1 MVLLMKSVDVM
12 RGLVV
17 ICACAWGPGVVE
29 ADEGMWLPEQLPAL
43 ESELSNAGLEL
54 PAGQLADVAQAP
66 LGAII
71 SLGGCSAS
79 FVSPNG
85 LVITNHH
92 CAVGAL
98 QQNSTAENN
107 ILRDGFVTTSTAE
120 EVWAGPGSRVYITD
134 QITDVTTQVQAALTG
149 ATDDRERYDAW
160 DRVQKD
166 LIAACE
172 EPGGVT
178 CDVVDYYEGQAFR
191 LIRQV
196 EIEDVRLVYAPPE
209 SIGYYGGEVD
219 NWMWPRHTG
228 DFAFFRAYVGPDGRP
243 APYAPENVP
252 FRPAH
257 WLQVNSQGV
266 QDGDFV
272 MVAGYP
278 GRTFRYRTALETVH
292 AEQVSYPWQ
301 ITVMSDVMALLET
314 RMAEDAEAAVR
325 LNTQYFGLSN
335 YLKNNQGMR
344 DGFVR
349 TQVAQAAALREE
361 AMRAALVA
369 LPDGEGERLL
379 AAMDELRA
387 LLEQA
392 TANETR
398 DRVLDWMLWNVRL
411 VGVASN
417 LYFWSLQRANPDDM
431 AREAGYQERD
441 WDSLR
446 ERVRRVERSSDP
458 VADERMAA
466 YYLRLADSLAEGAR
480 IEALDALLNEHR
492 ESPDPY
498 AAAAAALYGNTR
510 LGDAAVREEMMEW
523 SPEAFTSSDDP
534 LVRLAVALDPLRS
547 LIREERKARQG
558 AELRLR
564 PLYMEAVRL
573 ASSAELYPDANST
586 LRVTVG
592 QVGGYTGTEGQAF
605 EPFTVIEGVAA
616 KHTGEDPFNAPAAL
630 LAAIEAGQTA
640 GYEHQTLGSVPVA
653 FLSDLDTTG
662 GNSGSATLDSQG
674 RLVGLL
680 FDGNYESM
688 ASDWL
693 FDNERTRSIHVDVR
707 YVLWLMDRVFPAH
720 QLLREME
727 IEPQTDGSAP
737 TETDAAP

>member
-1 MVLLMKSVDVM
+1 MKSGTVLRLLVSGTVSAM
-12 RGLVV
+12 MPGL
-17 ICACAWGPGVVE
+17 AA

-43 ESELSNAGLEL
+43 ESELSGAGLQI
-54 PAGQLADVAQAP
+54 PAAQLADVSQAP

-79 FVSPNG
+79 FVSSSG

-98 QQNSTAENN
+98 QQNSTAETN
-107 ILRDGFVTTSTAE
+107 ILRDGFVTSAMSE
-120 EVWAGPGSRVYITD
+120 EVWAGPGSRVYVTD
-134 QITDVTTQVQAALTG
+134 QITDVTAQVHAAIEG
-149 ATDDRERYDAW
+149 AADDRARFDAW
-160 DRVQKD
+160 DQVQKD

-178 CDVVDYYEGQAFR
+178 CDVVEYYGGQEVR

-243 APYAPENVP
+243 AAYSPENVP
-252 FRPAH
+252 YQPAH
-257 WLQVNSQGV
+257 WLQVNQEGV
-266 QDGDFV
+266 QDGEYV

-278 GRTFRYRTALETVH
+278 GRTFRYRTAVETVH
-292 AEQVSYPWQ
+292 AETVSYPWQ
-301 ITVMSDVMALLET
+301 IQVMTDVMALLEA
-314 RMAEDAEAAVR
+314 RMAEDPEAAVR

-335 YLKNNQGMR
+335 YLKNNQGMQ

-349 TQVAQAAALREE
+349 TQVAQAAALRET
-361 AMRAALVA
+361 AMREALAA
-369 LPDGEGERLL
+369 LPDNGGAELT
-379 AAMDELRA
+379 AALDELNA

-398 DRVLDWMLWNVRL
+398 DRVLDWMLWNTRL
-411 VGVASN
+411 VGLSSN
-417 LYFWSLQRANPDDM
+417 LYFWSMQRANPDDM

-446 ERVRRVERSSDP
+446 ERVRRVERSYDP

-466 YYLRLADSLAEGAR
+466 YYLRLADSLAADAR
-480 IEALDALLNEHR
+480 IEALDALLSGYR
-492 ESPDPY
+492 ETEDPY
-498 AAAAAALYGNTR
+498 AAAAAALYGVTQVS
-510 LGDAAVREEMMEW
+510 DAAVREQMMEW
-523 SPEAFTSSDDP
+523 TPEQFTSSEDP
-534 LVRLAVALDPLRS
+534 LVRLAVAMEPLRAS
-547 LIREERKARQG
+547 IREERKVRGG

-564 PLYMEAVRL
+564 PRYMEAVRL

-586 LRVTVG
+586 LRVTFG
-592 QVGGYTGTEGQAF
+592 QVGGYTGTEGQQFDAF
-605 EPFTVIEGVAA
+605 TIIQEIAD
-616 KHTGEDPFNAPAAL
+616 KHTGEDPFNAPTEL
-630 LAAIEAGQTA
+630 LAAIEAGETA
-640 GYEHQTLGSVPVA
+640 GYQHQTLGTVPVA

-662 GNSGSATLDSQG
+662 GNSGSATLDGQG

-693 FDNERTRSIHVDVR
+693 FDTERTRSIHVDIR

-720 QLLREME
+720 HLLEEMGVE
-727 IEPQTDGSAP
+727 SQAEVAGAVEPESAP
-737 TETDAAP
+737 